1 MKVKIK
7 IIIRTDLKDWPKELI
22 SGAINSLF
30 DTRTSGMTH
39 PSFDMSLGN
48 TKPPSNTNSLVSE
61 QNFSFS
67 ACATT
72 LRENHRKYKIYNSII
87 KEKIIIS
94 KSNPMLL
101 I

>member
-1 MKVKIK
+1 MIVKIK

-30 DTRTSGMTH
+30 DTRTFG
-39 PSFDMSLGN
+39 GN

-87 KEKIIIS
+87 KGKKNS
-94 KSNPMLL
+94 YQS
-101 I
+101 